1 MKPKFVLVL
10 IVYIA
15 AIGAMA
21 WYSRQRA
28 VDFARQEQRRQEEL
42 GAGYTPSGPRLQ
54 AMSGIFNANPNG
66 DPEAQAQGIAIAAS
80 QELSQRLVERL
91 QAAMAEQGPVG
102 AVNVCGDVAQQ
113 MTTDYNRERGV
124 QVRRVALRNRNPL
137 NLPDAFERPF
147 LESAAGST
155 EEEPVSAYGEFVESD
170 AVSEYRYLSPIYLK
184 PLCIT
189 CHGAP
194 EQIPAE
200 VLEVIQ
206 ERYPDDRATGFA
218 LGEFRGAISV
228 RVPFASAEGESAGE

>member
-21 WYSRQRA
+21 WYSRQKA

-113 MTTDYNRERGV
+113 MTTDYNRLLREIHLQHVCCFYSVFLCACSPGV
-124 QVRRVALRNRNPL
+124 H
-137 NLPDAFERPF
+137 
-147 LESAAGST
+147 
-155 EEEPVSAYGEFVESD
+155 PVSQRRPPPPTNF
-170 AVSEYRYLSPIYLK
+170 
-184 PLCIT
+184 
-189 CHGAP
+189 
-194 EQIPAE
+194 
-200 VLEVIQ
+200 
-206 ERYPDDRATGFA
+206 
-218 LGEFRGAISV
+218 
-228 RVPFASAEGESAGE
+228 